1 MLPCAASPSASVC
14 CFHLFPRMRAQVTGA
29 HVLHT
34 HGVSINIDMFI
45 YITHTHTY
53 THMNTNAQGVSI
65 APLHKHSIDSHQHGM
80 ARPISLPAPK
90 PFRTPSTVQQ
100 DTRYSPAGSATCN
113 RHAVTA
119 SDTAVTAHTISVL
132 TPLLYKKSR
141 VCVHLREREHV
152 SATLRV
158 RVSVTLGV
166 RLSPR
171 CTHTTHATASAT
183 LSFYIPLLG
192 LLLHACMRMR
202 IDVRCRCAESKARS
216 RR

>member
-1 MLPCAASPSASVC
+1 MLPCAASPAASVC
-14 CFHLFPRMRAQVTGA
+14 FFHLFPRMRAQVTGA

-132 TPLLYKKSR
+132 TPLLYKKIKGMCAPARARTR
-141 VCVHLREREHV
+141 VSHAACACVSHAGCSFV
-152 SATLRV
+152 ATLHTHHARN
-158 RVSVTLGV
+158 RLGHTLF
-166 RLSPR
+166 LYPPPR
-171 CTHTTHATASAT
+171 TFAT
-183 LSFYIPLLG
+183 
-192 LLLHACMRMR
+192 RMHE
-202 IDVRCRCAESKARS
+202 DED
-216 RR
+216 